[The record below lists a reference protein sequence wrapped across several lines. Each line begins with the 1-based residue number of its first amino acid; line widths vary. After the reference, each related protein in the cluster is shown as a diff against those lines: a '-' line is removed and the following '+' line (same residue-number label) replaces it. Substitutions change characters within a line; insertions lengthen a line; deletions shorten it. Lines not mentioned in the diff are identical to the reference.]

1 MFKKAIL
8 TAALVTIA
16 APSFGA
22 TWNTN
27 EALKVI
33 HVKEG
38 ITAITGAGVA
48 ASDGVL
54 TLGAEYAANDLV
66 TITSSIAKATN
77 ASWPTSIVS
86 AVPTAAITGCL
97 INGGNVAVG
106 STALTLDNCSGAGL
120 SVGDYIDIGGKG
132 VYRIATATSATAQV
146 IAAPGLV
153 AAIADNDVVT
163 LIKKKKVTL
172 TLVSNTSTSAT
183 YRVSSI
189 AAVLAGGGVSGAT
202 STIGA
207 PLVFQTPN
215 LNAAALAAAG
225 TASLTSSAQTGAGTA
240 MDINASGVVVAS
252 TVAGFTYVVNTAF
265 DGAVSVDLNR
275 KSFTG
280 GTPQADV
287 FDYTTTAAT
296 GTAGRDGAGTAVT
309 AVAPA
314 LTSTSLAITAA
325 TGWDFLDTGAA
336 AGIQLNAANKVNVE
350 TVDNPATLTFDATG
364 KVMTFADTA
373 VRTDHTI
380 TVTKAAGA
388 TSNALPAQTYSTV
401 MTVKATP
408 STGALTTYTY
418 SAAGGAWT
426 LNAASISAYGVP
438 FGSTVSRFLWINNT
452 GSTAG
457 DISATFTQGGT
468 TTDLGSIGTAAV
480 KASTEIGSLID
491 AALVTAGV
499 TPGANSRAN
508 LAVVVTSPSAD
519 ITMSAAYKVNSADD
533 RLIIETS
540 DSLD

>member
-1 MFKKAIL
+1 
-8 TAALVTIA
+8 
-16 APSFGA
+16 
-22 TWNTN
+22 
-27 EALKVI
+27 
-33 HVKEG
+33 
-38 ITAITGAGVA
+38 
-48 ASDGVL
+48 
-54 TLGAEYAANDLV
+54 
-66 TITSSIAKATN
+66 
-77 ASWPTSIVS
+77 
-86 AVPTAAITGCL
+86 L
-97 INGGNVAVG
+97 INAGNVAAA
-106 STALTLDNCSGAGL
+106 STALTLDNCSAAL
-120 SVGDYIDIGGKG
+120 TAGDYIDIGGKG
-132 VYRIATATSATAQV
+132 VYRIATATSATAQA

-163 LIKKKKVTL
+163 LINKKKVTL
-172 TLVSNTSTSAT
+172 TLVSNTDTSAT
-183 YRVSSI
+183 YRVSAI

-215 LNAAALAAAG
+215 LNASALAAAG

-240 MDINASGVVVAS
+240 MDINSKGVVVAS
-252 TVAGFTYVVNTAF
+252 TVPGFTYVVNTKF
-265 DGAVSVDLNR
+265 NGAVSVDLNR

-280 GTPQADV
+280 ATPQADA

-296 GTAGRDGAGTAVT
+296 GTNGRDGAGTAVV

-314 LTSTSLAITAA
+314 LTSTSLAITAS
-325 TGWDFLDTGAA
+325 TGWDFMDTGAA
-336 AGIQLNAANKVNVE
+336 AGIQLSAANNVDVE
-350 TVDNPATLTFDATG
+350 TVQNPATLTFDATG

-401 MTVKATP
+401 LSVKATP

-418 SAAGGAWT
+418 PVAGGAWT

-438 FGSTVSRFLWINNT
+438 MGSTVSRFLWINNT

-457 DISATFTQGGT
+457 DISATFTQSGT

-480 KASTEIGSLID
+480 KASTEIGSLVD

-499 TPGANSRAN
+499 TPAANSRAN
-508 LAVVVTSPSAD
+508 IAVTVTSPAAD

-540 DSLD
+540 DSLN

>member
-16 APSFGA
+16 APSFSA

-54 TLGAEYAANDLV
+54 TLGTEFAANDLV

-97 INGGNVAVG
+97 INAGNVAVG
-106 STALTLDNCSGAGL
+106 STALTLDNCTAAL

-163 LIKKKKVTL
+163 QINKKKVTL
-172 TLVSNTSTSAT
+172 TLVSNTATSAT
-183 YRVSSI
+183 YRVSAI
-189 AAVLAGGGVSGAT
+189 AAVLAGGAASGAT

-207 PLVFQTPN
+207 PLVFATPN

-240 MDINASGVVVAS
+240 MDINATGVVVAS
-252 TVAGFTYVVNTAF
+252 TVPGFTYVVNTKF

-280 GTPQADV
+280 GTPQADA
-287 FDYTTTAAT
+287 FDYTTTAAA
-296 GTAGRDGAGTAVT
+296 GTNGRDGAGTAVV

-314 LTSTSLAITAA
+314 LTSTSLAITAS
-325 TGWDFLDTGAA
+325 TGWDFMDTGAA
-336 AGIQLNAANKVNVE
+336 AGIQLSAANNVDVE
-350 TVDNPATLTFDATG
+350 SVQNPATLTFDATG

-373 VRTDHTI
+373 VRTAHTI

-401 MTVKATP
+401 LSVKATP

-418 SAAGGAWT
+418 PVAGGAWT

-438 FGSTVSRFLWINNT
+438 MGSTVSRFLWINNT

-457 DISATFTQGGT
+457 DISATFTQSGT

-480 KASTEIGSLID
+480 KASTEIGSLVD

-499 TPGANSRAN
+499 TPAANSRAN
-508 LAVVVTSPSAD
+508 IAVTVTSPAAD

-540 DSLD
+540 DSLN